1 MTRERIDADEAYETS
16 EGVRT
21 LVNAISML
29 LASAPDEYTFWSAF
43 YKFAVENR
51 HRVTTASEYQR
62 LKKADMDWRNEQ
74 LSRAAKTLTEN
85 PPQSVGAHIDMKG
98 YIESLFPNLKK

>member
-43 YKFAVENR
+43 YKFAAENR
-51 HRVTTASEYQR
+51 HRVVTASEYKR
-62 LKKADMDWRNEQ
+62 LKQAEMDWRSEQ
-74 LSRAAKTLTEN
+74 LSRAATTLASA
-85 PPQSVGAHIDMKG
+85 PAGSVGAHIDMNG